1 LREGAA
7 DVGIAAGGGC
17 SADVPHAWFATELH
31 VEMLPD
37 WMPIANDGWTRL
49 LAAEQ
54 AFFVP
59 QLPAPH
65 EMCVAQEPFQVRPG
79 FDHVCS
85 HDEFNGAQEV
95 SPIHRTI
102 MIAGPDRLRPTA
114 AACAMVLVAFAGNA
128 LADEDASAWD
138 GDARSAVR
146 LIAGSSAAPAPMR
159 AGIEIRLQPGWHT
172 YWRYPGDAGV
182 PPRFDFSGSHNV
194 GGVTVLWPAPQRIPE
209 QGLHAIGYTKDVI
222 LPLLVEPQDSKLP
235 MTLHLQVDYAV
246 CEKLCVPAQGTA
258 QLALTRGP
266 SSRDGALARAQL
278 RVPKRLAL
286 GEGLLAI
293 RSVQRE
299 RSAPRSRVI
308 IDVAAPADAGVEL
321 FVEGP
326 SSDWALPLPTA
337 GGAGGAGLQRFAF
350 DLDGA
355 PPGAHYEGARITV
368 TAVAGD
374 DAIEVAAA
382 LD

>member
-1 LREGAA
+1 MSKCYL
-7 DVGIAAGGGC
+7 IGC
-17 SADVPHAWFATELH
+17 RLQ
-31 VEMLPD
+31 
-37 WMPIANDGWTRL
+37 IGWAKL
-49 LAAEQ
+49 LAAAK

-59 QLPAPH
+59 IQRLRMKFAVSKNLP
-65 EMCVAQEPFQVRPG
+65 VRPG
-79 FDHVCS
+79 FDHVCA
-85 HDEFNGAQEV
+85 HNEFNGAQDV
-95 SPIHRTI
+95 SPIHRAT
-102 MIAGPDRLRPTA
+102 MIAGPDRLRRTA
-114 AACAMVLVAFAGNA
+114 AACAMVLVAFASDA

-138 GDARSAVR
+138 GDGRSAVR
-146 LIAGSSAAPAPMR
+146 LLAGSSGASALMR

-194 GGVTVLWPAPQRIPE
+194 QGVTVLWPAPQRIPE
-209 QGLHAIGYTKDVI
+209 QGLNAIGYTKDVI
-222 LPLLVEPQDSKLP
+222 LPLLVELQDSRLP
-235 MTLHLQVDYAV
+235 MTLHLHIDYAV

-258 QLALTRGP
+258 QLALTHGP
-266 SSRDGALARAQL
+266 SSQDGALARAQL
-278 RVPKRLAL
+278 RVPKRRTLGQGL

-337 GGAGGAGLQRFAF
+337 VGTAGAGQQRFAF

-355 PPGAHYEGARITV
+355 PPGAHYDGSLITV

>member
-1 LREGAA
+1 
-7 DVGIAAGGGC
+7 
-17 SADVPHAWFATELH
+17 
-31 VEMLPD
+31 
-37 WMPIANDGWTRL
+37 
-49 LAAEQ
+49 
-54 AFFVP
+54 
-59 QLPAPH
+59 
-65 EMCVAQEPFQVRPG
+65 
-79 FDHVCS
+79 
-85 HDEFNGAQEV
+85 
-95 SPIHRTI
+95 
-102 MIAGPDRLRPTA
+102 MIAGSHRLRRTV
-114 AACAMVLVAFAGNA
+114 AACAMLLVAFAGNA

-146 LIAGSSAAPAPMR
+146 LIAGSSGASAPMR
-159 AGIEIRLQPGWHT
+159 AGIEVRLRPGWHT

-194 GGVTVLWPAPQRIPE
+194 RGVTVLWPAPQRIVE

-258 QLALTRGP
+258 QLALSHGP
-266 SSRDGALARAQL
+266 SSRDDALARAQL
-278 RVPKRLAL
+278 RVPKRRALGQGL
-286 GEGLLAI
+286 GEGSLAI

-299 RSAPRSRVI
+299 RNAPRSRVI
-308 IDVAAPADAGVEL
+308 IDVAAPADAGIDL

-326 SSDWALPLPTA
+326 SSDWALPLPA
-337 GGAGGAGLQRFAF
+337 AVGAAGAGLQRFAF

-355 PPGAHYEGARITV
+355 PPGAQYDGALITI
-368 TAVAGD
+368 TAVAGE

>member
-1 LREGAA
+1 
-7 DVGIAAGGGC
+7 
-17 SADVPHAWFATELH
+17 
-31 VEMLPD
+31 
-37 WMPIANDGWTRL
+37 
-49 LAAEQ
+49 
-54 AFFVP
+54 
-59 QLPAPH
+59 
-65 EMCVAQEPFQVRPG
+65 
-79 FDHVCS
+79 
-85 HDEFNGAQEV
+85 
-95 SPIHRTI
+95 
-102 MIAGPDRLRPTA
+102 
-114 AACAMVLVAFAGNA
+114 MVLVAFASNA

-194 GGVTVLWPAPQRIPE
+194 RGVTVLWPAPQRIVE
-209 QGLHAIGYTKDVI
+209 QGLHAIGYTQDMI

-258 QLALTRGP
+258 QLALKRGP
-266 SSRDGALARAQL
+266 SARDGALAHAQL
-278 RVPKRLAL
+278 RVPKMRAL
-286 GEGLLAI
+286 GEGLGEGGLAI

-321 FVEGP
+321 FIEGP

-337 GGAGGAGLQRFAF
+337 VGAGGAAGAGLRRFAF

-368 TAVAGD
+368 TAVTGD
-374 DAIEVAAA
+374 DAIEVATA